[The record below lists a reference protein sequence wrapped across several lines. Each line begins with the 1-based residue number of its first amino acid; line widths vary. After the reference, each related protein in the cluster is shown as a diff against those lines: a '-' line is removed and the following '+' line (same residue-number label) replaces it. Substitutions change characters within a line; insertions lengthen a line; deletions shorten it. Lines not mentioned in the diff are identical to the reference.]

1 MRWFEALIP
10 AYTIERLF
18 WESRGITIQE
28 VVYIEILYAII
39 VVLLEVPAGV
49 LADHME
55 RRRLL
60 QLGIAL
66 EWCSFVVLLWSF
78 SFLGFAIA
86 ISLSAVGAVC
96 RSGTEHALLYET
108 LEQGGMESTFE
119 RWVGRLNAIGLV
131 AAVVA
136 AFSGSL
142 LAAMFSFE
150 LNYIV
155 SIGSLFFATSCSLLL
170 VEPTRTTHDEVM
182 TWRQL
187 RAGFYFLWSDRL
199 FLTLTVSFVLV
210 LGAFNFVEE
219 FWQLY
224 ARDVRVPIYWFG
236 AISTGLLLIQ
246 IPGQLLA
253 PHLLRVASA
262 ERWHRIIGWGIGIGF
277 LLLGSVPSPFGL
289 IWMTIMACFAGV
301 IEPIYLGVLHH
312 RVPSAI
318 RATTESSVSVLLHG
332 SIIALGLLFV
342 VGAERTLFSAFLMIG
357 AVVCLYHAKKM

>member
-1 MRWFEALIP
+1 MIP

-18 WESRGITIQE
+18 WESRGISIQE
-28 VVYIEILYAII
+28 VVYIEILYAVI
-39 VVLLEVPAGV
+39 VVILEVPTGV

-60 QLGIAL
+60 QIGIAL
-66 EWCSFVVLLWSF
+66 EWCSFVVLLLSF
-78 SFLGFAIA
+78 SFLGFAFA

-108 LEQGGMESTFE
+108 LEQDGHESVFE

-150 LNYIV
+150 LNYVV
-155 SIGSLFFATSCSLLL
+155 SICSLFIATSCSLLL
-170 VEPTRTTHDEVM
+170 VEPVRRTHDEAM

-187 RAGFYFLWSDRL
+187 RAGFRFLRNDRVL
-199 FLTLTVSFVLV
+199 LTLTLSFVLV
-210 LGAFNFVEE
+210 IGAFNFIEE

-236 AISTGLLLIQ
+236 VISTGLLLIQ

-253 PHLLRVASA
+253 PYLLRIASA
-262 ERWHRIIGWGIGIGF
+262 VRWHQMIGWGIGIGF
-277 LLLGSVPSPFGL
+277 ILLGSIPSPVGFV
-289 IWMTIMACFAGV
+289 WMAIMACFAGA
-301 IEPIYLGVLHH
+301 IEPIYVGVLHH

-332 SIIALGLLFV
+332 SIIELGLLFV
-342 VGAERTLFSAFLMIG
+342 VGAERSLFGAFLMIG
-357 AVVCLYHAKKM
+357 IVVCLSHVKKQAT